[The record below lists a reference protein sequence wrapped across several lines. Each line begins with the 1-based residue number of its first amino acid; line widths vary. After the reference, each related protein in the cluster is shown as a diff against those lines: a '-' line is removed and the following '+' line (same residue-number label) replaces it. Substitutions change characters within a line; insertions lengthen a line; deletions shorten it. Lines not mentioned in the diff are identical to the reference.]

1 LIPPARH
8 SDRQRIRKAVE
19 LTSDAKEKPEETGPA
34 LSLERVVVQGVNS
47 SDLTFVDNGL
57 LVRNTIEE
65 GRKEDSGWLLLV
77 DRFAWVEKSVA

>member
-1 LIPPARH
+1 M
-8 SDRQRIRKAVE
+8 
-19 LTSDAKEKPEETGPA
+19 
-34 LSLERVVVQGVNS
+34 SLERVVVQGVSS

>member
-8 SDRQRIRKAVE
+8 SDQQRIRKAVE
-19 LTSDAKEKPEETGPA
+19 PTSNAKEKPEGTGPG
-34 LSLERVVVQGVNS
+34 LSLERVVVQGVSS